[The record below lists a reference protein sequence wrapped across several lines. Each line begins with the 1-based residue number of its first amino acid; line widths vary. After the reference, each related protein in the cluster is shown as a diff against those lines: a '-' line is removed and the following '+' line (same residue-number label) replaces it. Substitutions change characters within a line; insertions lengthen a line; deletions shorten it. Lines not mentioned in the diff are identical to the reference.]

1 MGSMSRNKGA
11 AFEREVAGM
20 IRDELGFDCKRN
32 LMQTAEGGH
41 DLLGVPGWAIECKR
55 YAKITPALLQGFWI
69 QAVRQARAVRLTAQ
83 HWKCR
88 PVLITKADRQ
98 PVQVH
103 IWWMGPAMD
112 AYDDEDFHG
121 VATISFGQWC
131 AIVRETLDLKEDE

>member
-1 MGSMSRNKGA
+1 MSGMSRRKGA
-11 AFEREVAGM
+11 AFEREVAHL
-20 IRDELGFDCKRN
+20 IRDHMGFDAKRN

-55 YAKITPALLQGFWI
+55 YAKITPALLQSFWV
-69 QAVRQARAVRLTAQ
+69 QTVQQARRARLDNNL
-83 HWKCR
+83 KRYR

-112 AYDDEDFHG
+112 AFGDEDFRG
-121 VATISFGQWC
+121 VATISFEQWC
-131 AIVRETLDLKEDE
+131 SVVRETLQEDE

>member
-1 MGSMSRNKGA
+1 MSGMSRRKGA
-11 AFEREVAGM
+11 AFEREVAHL
-20 IRDELGFDCKRN
+20 IRDHMGFDAKRN

-55 YAKITPALLQGFWI
+55 YAKITPALLQSFWV
-69 QAVRQARAVRLTAQ
+69 QTVQQARRARLDNNL
-83 HWKCR
+83 KRCR

-112 AYDDEDFHG
+112 AFGDEDFRG
-121 VATISFGQWC
+121 VATISFEQWC
-131 AIVRETLDLKEDE
+131 SVVRETLQEDE